1 MELGELV
8 FTLNVKTAA
17 LMQGVEASIGAM
29 NRLVNTEDKAGASA
43 NVLEGRLALLSRQY
57 RMQSSAVE
65 NATRAWE
72 QAVAAHG
79 QGSNAANKAES
90 ALMKE
95 LAALQRLAERMNA
108 ANLSAKDLA
117 AAQEQ
122 VSESAQETS
131 GQTEA
136 MGAATTAAYAA
147 MAAAAARFMGVLVS
161 AVESGIEAY
170 NRYVAS
176 LQGLQSVAAGVG
188 VGTEPLKAAMGGLT
202 DAFFSATSAA
212 ASLKNLLSRGY
223 TLDQAVQAISRLK
236 DAAAFGRQAS
246 YSLEQA
252 VVSATEGIK
261 NENSIL
267 VDNAGVTRN
276 VAKMWEDYA
285 RQLGVTVSGLTQKQK
300 VEAEYQGILA
310 ETRQQVGDLAK
321 LEGTLAG
328 SQAEARM
335 SAEQLAKA
343 YGEAMSPAVGA
354 LTEVWNG
361 FLGIIRDA
369 VEAFPGLSAGVTTTA
384 LAMTGLMAAG
394 KAALAIQAMNLQLQA
409 ATVSA
414 TGFAAALYAAMPWL
428 LAIAAVAGVA
438 VAGYTAI
445 KRAQEEAARQA
456 EELRQKREEE
466 MQAARATADDLK
478 ALEERY
484 AELNGKKRLS
494 YSQTKELRAIE
505 ERLGSQYGISAGALL
520 GLEGAYESV
529 TEAIRLKRQETLKEL
544 QTELDANVA
553 AAEKTQAERR
563 KAADEARTRIAE
575 REAWVAERQAMIAEY
590 QALIDKRPQG
600 KDDSDF
606 VILSDGSE
614 AIITYYH
621 LKNAILDTQREIEG
635 ASQVLKD
642 ALAEDNAVIDQETA
656 ALAATL
662 QARMA
667 AMANSLEAGGT
678 EVSASVKTIT
688 DRLFTEM
695 FAAKPDVNMDA
706 VVAAY
711 AQALQNAD
719 VAPALKA
726 MDELEA
732 RFLSGATLTPAEQ
745 QAYERHWQ
753 TLVDYTQTVVG
764 QFKVD
769 GDTFARTLFSL
780 SPLINAYG
788 HDAEALS
795 LAIRS
800 LWDAWPDAQVENYA
814 AQGLET
820 IRADLDNLKTRAD
833 NLGDEFTDL
842 GQKMTDYNTRLL
854 ALSKLLETDYDFTR
868 PFKEQSAAAQAAYAK
883 VSELLGYELTSM
895 DMLTQAQ
902 EHNNALYQSAA
913 LEKAAVLD
921 EINLLLTEAANK
933 HLALVSAYGAESREA
948 QALQAV
954 VALLL
959 ETMKAAADGS
969 AIDLSLGKSAKE
981 TAVDLGALGTQI
993 QAVGKALQELRVK
1006 QESIAG
1012 IQRLV
1017 AEAKKARGAGKDFS
1031 AQWEQITKF
1040 LGEGFTGSL
1049 DDADAAIEAMAAG
1062 TKAAADSASSSLDEM
1077 ESQLLSLIAA
1087 AERDITVSPQVKAA
1101 NLGPLYALLAIINA
1115 IRKATGQSAIG
1126 GGGGGGGGTS
1136 RFQKDIQ
1143 AMEHEASMGR
1153 LSLERELAALEAL
1166 QRKYRNKRG
1175 ASTLSLSDQRDLE
1188 QRLYD
1193 VREEIRRKDVESAL
1207 DALEHM
1213 KAMGQLNLRQEI
1225 AMLSAI
1231 RDRYALNAEER
1242 LEIEER
1248 LYDAREALR
1257 QEALQKDM
1265 DLYNHKK
1272 AMGELSV
1279 DQEIAML
1286 RRVLQ
1291 AHQLTQAERWSL
1303 EEQLYALQQQRRDE
1317 EQAAVEASLNTQKSA
1332 VQRVYRQ
1339 LVSALKNRLS
1349 EEKAAEL
1356 AALDERIARLQRL
1369 TEAENEESRVQ
1380 DYEEQLAEKQRK
1392 LRITK
1397 SARERRE
1404 LEAEIADLMERERL
1418 RQTQAARQA
1427 EIEALQNEKD
1437 AVNDRYAL
1445 LTREE
1450 NLRQEALRLVMSNNL
1465 TQMTEL
1471 IASYGDEWED
1481 AGASLAEHLTSGLT
1495 GSGGILAGLEA
1506 LAAGMNQAVAAQIAQ
1521 AASALPLTGA
1531 HGVQL
1536 TIQSLTVREEAD
1548 IDRVANAIYRRIAA
1562 AGR

>member
-79 QGSNAANKAES
+79 QGSNAATKAES

-95 LAALQRLAERMNA
+95 LAVLQRLAERMNA
-108 ANLSAKDLA
+108 ANMSAKDLA
-117 AAQEQ
+117 ATQEQ

-147 MAAAAARFMGVLVS
+147 MAAAAARFVGVLVS

-176 LQGLQSVAAGVG
+176 LQGLQSVAVGVG
-188 VGTEPLKAAMGGLT
+188 VGAEPLKAAMGGLT

-223 TLDQAVQAISRLK
+223 TLEQAVQAISRLK

-267 VDNAGVTRN
+267 VDNAGVTKN

-310 ETRQQVGDLAK
+310 ETRHQVGDLAK

-343 YGEAMSPAVGA
+343 YGEAMSPAVSA

-369 VEAFPGLSAGVTTTA
+369 VEAFPGLSAGVTATA

-456 EELRQKREEE
+456 EVLKQKREEE

-478 ALEERY
+478 GLEERY

-553 AAEKTQAERR
+553 AAEKTQAERK
-563 KAADEARTRIAE
+563 KAADEARTRIAK

-600 KDDSDF
+600 KDDGDF

-635 ASQVLKD
+635 ASEMFAQELSQ
-642 ALAEDNAVIDQETA
+642 DNAVIDQETA
-656 ALAATL
+656 AMAATL

-678 EVSASVKTIT
+678 EVSASVRTIT
-688 DRLFTEM
+688 DKLFTAL

-706 VVAAY
+706 VIAAY

-764 QFKVD
+764 QFEVD

-814 AQGLET
+814 AQGLDA

-854 ALSKLLETDYDFTR
+854 ALSKLLETDYDFTK
-868 PFKEQSAAAQAAYAK
+868 PFKEQSAAAQAAYTK

-902 EHNNALYQSAA
+902 EHNTTLYQSAA
-913 LEKAAVLD
+913 LEKAALLD

-959 ETMKAAADGS
+959 ETVQAASDGS
-969 AIDLSLGKSAKE
+969 AMDLSLGKSAKE

-993 QAVGKALQELRVK
+993 QATGKAMQELRVK

-1049 DDADAAIEAMAAG
+1049 DDADAAIEAIAAG
-1062 TKAAADSASSSLDEM
+1062 TKAAADSASASLDEM

-1087 AERDITVSPQVKAA
+1087 AERDVTVSPQVKAA

-1143 AMEHEASMGR
+1143 AMEHEASLGR
-1153 LSLERELAALEAL
+1153 MTLERELAALEAL

-1175 ASTLSLSDQRDLE
+1175 SSTLSLSDQRDLE

-1193 VREEIRRKDVESAL
+1193 VREEIRKKEVESAL
-1207 DALEHM
+1207 NALEHR

-1339 LVSALKNRLS
+1339 LVGALKNRLA

-1356 AALDERIARLQRL
+1356 AALDEQIARLQRL
-1369 TEAENEESRVQ
+1369 TEAENEQARVQ
-1380 DYEEQLAEKQRK
+1380 DFEEQLAEKQRK

-1404 LEAEIADLMERERL
+1404 LEAEIAELMEDEAL

-1445 LTREE
+1445 LTQEE

-1471 IASYGDEWED
+1471 IASYGEEWED

-1495 GSGGILAGLEA
+1495 GAGGILAGLEA
-1506 LAAGMNQAVAAQIAQ
+1506 LATGMNQAVTTQIAQ
-1521 AASALPLTGA
+1521 AASALPLSGMR
-1531 HGVQL
+1531 GVQL
-1536 TIQSLTVREEAD
+1536 NIQSLTVREEAD

>member
-57 RMQSSAVE
+57 RMQSSVVE

-72 QAVAAHG
+72 QAVDAHG
-79 QGSNAANKAES
+79 QGSNAATKAES

-108 ANLSAKDLA
+108 ANMSAKDLA

-122 VSESAQETS
+122 VSESAQEAS

-136 MGAATTAAYAA
+136 MGAAATAAYAA

-267 VDNAGVTRN
+267 VDNAGVTKN

-310 ETRQQVGDLAK
+310 ETRHQVGDLAK

-369 VEAFPGLSAGVTTTA
+369 VEAFPGLSAGVTATA

-456 EELRQKREEE
+456 EELKQKREEE

-478 ALEERY
+478 GLEERY

-553 AAEKTQAERR
+553 AVEKTQAERR

-600 KDDSDF
+600 KDDGDF

-635 ASQVLKD
+635 ASEMFAQELSQ
-642 ALAEDNAVIDQETA
+642 DNAVIDQETA
-656 ALAATL
+656 AMAATL

-688 DRLFTEM
+688 DRLFTEL

-706 VVAAY
+706 VIAAY

-764 QFKVD
+764 QFEVD

-814 AQGLET
+814 AQGLDT

-854 ALSKLLETDYDFTR
+854 ALSKLLETDYDFTK
-868 PFKEQSAAAQAAYAK
+868 PFKEQSAAAQAAYTK

-895 DMLTQAQ
+895 DMLTRAQ
-902 EHNNALYQSAA
+902 EHNTTLYQSAA

-959 ETMKAAADGS
+959 ETMQAASDGS
-969 AIDLSLGKSAKE
+969 AMDLSLGKSAKE

-993 QAVGKALQELRVK
+993 QATGKAMQELRVK

-1031 AQWEQITKF
+1031 TQWEQITKF

-1049 DDADAAIEAMAAG
+1049 DDADAAIEAIAAG
-1062 TKAAADSASSSLDEM
+1062 TKAAADSASASLDEM

-1087 AERDITVSPQVKAA
+1087 AERDVTVSPQVKAA

-1143 AMEHEASMGR
+1143 AMEHEASLGR
-1153 LSLERELAALEAL
+1153 MTLERELAALEAL

-1175 ASTLSLSDQRDLE
+1175 SSTLSLSDQRDLE

-1193 VREEIRRKDVESAL
+1193 VREEIRKKEVESAL
-1207 DALEHM
+1207 NALEHR

-1272 AMGELSV
+1272 AMGEFSV

-1339 LVSALKNRLS
+1339 LVGALKNRLA

-1369 TEAENEESRVQ
+1369 SEAENEQARVQ
-1380 DYEEQLAEKQRK
+1380 DFEEQLAEKQRK

-1404 LEAEIADLMERERL
+1404 LEAEIAELMEDEAL

-1445 LTREE
+1445 LTQEE

-1471 IASYGDEWED
+1471 IASYGEEWED

-1495 GSGGILAGLEA
+1495 GAGGILTSLEA
-1506 LAAGMNQAVAAQIAQ
+1506 LATGMNQAVTAQIAQ
-1521 AASALPLTGA
+1521 AASALPLTSA
-1531 HGVQL
+1531 RGVQL
-1536 TIQSLTVREEAD
+1536 NIQSLTVREEAD

>member
-57 RMQSSAVE
+57 RMQSSSVE

-108 ANLSAKDLA
+108 ANMSAKDLA

-122 VSESAQETS
+122 VSESAQEAS

-136 MGAATTAAYAA
+136 MGAAATAAYAA

-246 YSLEQA
+246 QPGAGGGFGDRRHQERELHPGGQRGRDKECRQD
-252 VVSATEGIK
+252 VGRLCPSA
-261 NENSIL
+261 
-267 VDNAGVTRN
+267 
-276 VAKMWEDYA
+276 
-285 RQLGVTVSGLTQKQK
+285 GVTVSGLTQKQK

-310 ETRQQVGDLAK
+310 ETRHQVGDLAK

-354 LTEVWNG
+354 LTEVWNA

-369 VEAFPGLSAGVTTTA
+369 VEAFPGLSAGVTATA

-456 EELRQKREEE
+456 EELKQKREEE

-478 ALEERY
+478 DLEERY

-553 AAEKTQAERR
+553 AVEKTQAERR

-600 KDDSDF
+600 KDDGDF

-635 ASQVLKD
+635 ASQVLAD

-656 ALAATL
+656 AMAATL

-678 EVSASVKTIT
+678 EVSASVRTIT
-688 DRLFTEM
+688 DRLFTEL

-706 VVAAY
+706 VIAAY

-764 QFKVD
+764 QFEVD

-814 AQGLET
+814 RRAGHHPRRPGQPEDPGELET
-820 IRADLDNLKTRAD
+820 N
-833 NLGDEFTDL
+833 
-842 GQKMTDYNTRLL
+842 
-854 ALSKLLETDYDFTR
+854 
-868 PFKEQSAAAQAAYAK
+868 
-883 VSELLGYELTSM
+883 
-895 DMLTQAQ
+895 
-902 EHNNALYQSAA
+902 
-913 LEKAAVLD
+913 
-921 EINLLLTEAANK
+921 
-933 HLALVSAYGAESREA
+933 SR
-948 QALQAV
+948 
-954 VALLL
+954 
-959 ETMKAAADGS
+959 TW
-969 AIDLSLGKSAKE
+969 
-981 TAVDLGALGTQI
+981 
-993 QAVGKALQELRVK
+993 
-1006 QESIAG
+1006 
-1012 IQRLV
+1012 
-1017 AEAKKARGAGKDFS
+1017 AR
-1031 AQWEQITKF
+1031 
-1040 LGEGFTGSL
+1040 
-1049 DDADAAIEAMAAG
+1049 
-1062 TKAAADSASSSLDEM
+1062 
-1077 ESQLLSLIAA
+1077 
-1087 AERDITVSPQVKAA
+1087 R
-1101 NLGPLYALLAIINA
+1101 
-1115 IRKATGQSAIG
+1115 
-1126 GGGGGGGGTS
+1126 
-1136 RFQKDIQ
+1136 
-1143 AMEHEASMGR
+1143 
-1153 LSLERELAALEAL
+1153 
-1166 QRKYRNKRG
+1166 
-1175 ASTLSLSDQRDLE
+1175 
-1188 QRLYD
+1188 
-1193 VREEIRRKDVESAL
+1193 
-1207 DALEHM
+1207 
-1213 KAMGQLNLRQEI
+1213 
-1225 AMLSAI
+1225 
-1231 RDRYALNAEER
+1231 
-1242 LEIEER
+1242 
-1248 LYDAREALR
+1248 
-1257 QEALQKDM
+1257 
-1265 DLYNHKK
+1265 
-1272 AMGELSV
+1272 
-1279 DQEIAML
+1279 
-1286 RRVLQ
+1286 
-1291 AHQLTQAERWSL
+1291 
-1303 EEQLYALQQQRRDE
+1303 
-1317 EQAAVEASLNTQKSA
+1317 
-1332 VQRVYRQ
+1332 
-1339 LVSALKNRLS
+1339 
-1349 EEKAAEL
+1349 
-1356 AALDERIARLQRL
+1356 
-1369 TEAENEESRVQ
+1369 
-1380 DYEEQLAEKQRK
+1380 
-1392 LRITK
+1392 
-1397 SARERRE
+1397 
-1404 LEAEIADLMERERL
+1404 
-1418 RQTQAARQA
+1418 
-1427 EIEALQNEKD
+1427 
-1437 AVNDRYAL
+1437 
-1445 LTREE
+1445 
-1450 NLRQEALRLVMSNNL
+1450 
-1465 TQMTEL
+1465 
-1471 IASYGDEWED
+1471 
-1481 AGASLAEHLTSGLT
+1481 
-1495 GSGGILAGLEA
+1495 
-1506 LAAGMNQAVAAQIAQ
+1506 
-1521 AASALPLTGA
+1521 
-1531 HGVQL
+1531 
-1536 TIQSLTVREEAD
+1536 
-1548 IDRVANAIYRRIAA
+1548 
-1562 AGR
+1562 

>member
-72 QAVAAHG
+72 QAVDAHG
-79 QGSNAANKAES
+79 QGSNAATKAES

-108 ANLSAKDLA
+108 ANMSAKDLA

-136 MGAATTAAYAA
+136 MGAAATAAYAA

-170 NRYVAS
+170 NRYIAS

-188 VGTEPLKAAMGGLT
+188 VGAEPLKAAMGGLT

-267 VDNAGVTRN
+267 VDNAGVTKN

-310 ETRQQVGDLAK
+310 ETRHQVGDLAK

-369 VEAFPGLSAGVTTTA
+369 VEAFPGLSAGVTATA

-456 EELRQKREEE
+456 EELKQKREEE

-478 ALEERY
+478 GLEERY

-553 AAEKTQAERR
+553 AVEKTQAERR

-600 KDDSDF
+600 KDDGDF

-635 ASQVLKD
+635 ASQVLAD

-656 ALAATL
+656 AMAATL

-688 DRLFTEM
+688 DRLFTEL

-706 VVAAY
+706 VIAAY

-764 QFKVD
+764 QFEVD

-814 AQGLET
+814 AQGLDT

-833 NLGDEFTDL
+833 NLGDEFADL

-854 ALSKLLETDYDFTR
+854 ALSKLLETDYDFTK
-868 PFKEQSAAAQAAYAK
+868 PFKEQSAAAQAAYTK

-902 EHNNALYQSAA
+902 EHNTTLYQSAA
-913 LEKAAVLD
+913 LEKAALLD

-959 ETMKAAADGS
+959 ETMQAASDGS
-969 AIDLSLGKSAKE
+969 AMDLSLGKSAKE

-993 QAVGKALQELRVK
+993 QATGKAMQELRVK

-1062 TKAAADSASSSLDEM
+1062 TKAASDSASASLDEM

-1087 AERDITVSPQVKAA
+1087 AERDVTVSPQVKAA

-1143 AMEHEASMGR
+1143 AMEHEAVMGR
-1153 LSLERELAALEAL
+1153 MTLERELAALEAL

-1175 ASTLSLSDQRDLE
+1175 SSTLSLSDQRDLE

-1193 VREEIRRKDVESAL
+1193 VREEIRKKDVESAL
-1207 DALEHM
+1207 NTLEHK

-1339 LVSALKNRLS
+1339 LVGALKNRLA

-1369 TEAENEESRVQ
+1369 SEAENEQARVQ
-1380 DYEEQLAEKQRK
+1380 DFEEQLAEKQRK

-1404 LEAEIADLMERERL
+1404 LEAEIADLMEDEAL

-1445 LTREE
+1445 LTQEE

-1471 IASYGDEWED
+1471 IASYGEEWED
-1481 AGASLAEHLTSGLT
+1481 AGASLAEHLTSGLM
-1495 GSGGILAGLEA
+1495 GAGGILASLEA
-1506 LAAGMNQAVAAQIAQ
+1506 LATGMNQAVTAQIAQ
-1521 AASALPLTGA
+1521 AASALPLSGTR
-1531 HGVQL
+1531 GVQL
-1536 TIQSLTVREEAD
+1536 NIQSLTVREEAD

>member
-79 QGSNAANKAES
+79 QGSNAATKAES

-95 LAALQRLAERMNA
+95 LAVLQRLAERMNA
-108 ANLSAKDLA
+108 ANMSAKDLA
-117 AAQEQ
+117 ATQEQ

-147 MAAAAARFMGVLVS
+147 MAAAAARFVGVLVS

-176 LQGLQSVAAGVG
+176 LQGLQSVAVGVG
-188 VGTEPLKAAMGGLT
+188 VGAEPLKAAMGGLT

-223 TLDQAVQAISRLK
+223 TLEQAVQAISRLK

-267 VDNAGVTRN
+267 VDNAGVTKN

-310 ETRQQVGDLAK
+310 ETRHQVGDLAK

-343 YGEAMSPAVGA
+343 YGEAMSPAVSA

-369 VEAFPGLSAGVTTTA
+369 VEAFPGLSAGVTATA

-456 EELRQKREEE
+456 EVLKQKREEE

-478 ALEERY
+478 GLEERY

-553 AAEKTQAERR
+553 AAEKTQAERK
-563 KAADEARTRIAE
+563 KAADEARTRIAK

-600 KDDSDF
+600 KDDGDF

-635 ASQVLKD
+635 ASEMFAQELSQ
-642 ALAEDNAVIDQETA
+642 DNAVIDQETA
-656 ALAATL
+656 AMAATL

-678 EVSASVKTIT
+678 EVSASVRTIT
-688 DRLFTEM
+688 DKLFTAL

-706 VVAAY
+706 VIAAY

-764 QFKVD
+764 QFEVD

-814 AQGLET
+814 AQGLDA

-854 ALSKLLETDYDFTR
+854 ALSKLLETDYDFTK
-868 PFKEQSAAAQAAYAK
+868 PFKEQSAAAQAAYTK

-902 EHNNALYQSAA
+902 EHNTTLYQSAA
-913 LEKAAVLD
+913 LEKAALLD

-959 ETMKAAADGS
+959 ETVQAASDGS
-969 AIDLSLGKSAKE
+969 AMDLSLGKSAKE

-993 QAVGKALQELRVK
+993 QATGKAMQELRVK

-1049 DDADAAIEAMAAG
+1049 DDADAAIEAIAAG
-1062 TKAAADSASSSLDEM
+1062 TKAAADSASASLDEM

-1087 AERDITVSPQVKAA
+1087 AERDVTVSPQVKAA

-1143 AMEHEASMGR
+1143 AMEHEASLGR
-1153 LSLERELAALEAL
+1153 MTLERELAALEAL

-1175 ASTLSLSDQRDLE
+1175 SSTLSLSDQRDLE

-1193 VREEIRRKDVESAL
+1193 VREEIRKKEVESAL
-1207 DALEHM
+1207 NALEHR

-1339 LVSALKNRLS
+1339 LVGALKNRLA

-1356 AALDERIARLQRL
+1356 AALDEQIARLQRL
-1369 TEAENEESRVQ
+1369 TEAENEQARVQ
-1380 DYEEQLAEKQRK
+1380 DFEEQLAEKQRK

-1404 LEAEIADLMERERL
+1404 LEAEIAELMEDEAL
-1418 RQTQAARQA
+1418 RQNQAARQA

-1445 LTREE
+1445 LTQEE

-1471 IASYGDEWED
+1471 IASYGEEWED

-1495 GSGGILAGLEA
+1495 GAGGILAGLEA
-1506 LAAGMNQAVAAQIAQ
+1506 LATGMNQAVTTQIAQ
-1521 AASALPLTGA
+1521 AASALPLSGMR
-1531 HGVQL
+1531 GVQL
-1536 TIQSLTVREEAD
+1536 NIQSLTVREEAD

>member
-108 ANLSAKDLA
+108 ANMSAKDLA

-122 VSESAQETS
+122 VSESAQEAS

-136 MGAATTAAYAA
+136 MGAAATAAYAA

-267 VDNAGVTRN
+267 VDNAGVTKN

-310 ETRQQVGDLAK
+310 ETRHQVGDLVK

-369 VEAFPGLSAGVTTTA
+369 VEAFPGLSAGVTATA

-456 EELRQKREEE
+456 EELKQKREEE

-478 ALEERY
+478 GLEERY

-553 AAEKTQAERR
+553 AVEKTQAERR

-600 KDDSDF
+600 KDDGDF

-635 ASQVLKD
+635 ASQVLAD

-656 ALAATL
+656 AMAATL

-678 EVSASVKTIT
+678 EVSASVRTIT

-706 VVAAY
+706 VIAAY

-764 QFKVD
+764 QFEVD

-814 AQGLET
+814 AQGLDT

-833 NLGDEFTDL
+833 NLGDEFADL

-854 ALSKLLETDYDFTR
+854 ALSKLLETDYDFTK
-868 PFKEQSAAAQAAYAK
+868 PFKEQSAAAQAAYTK

-902 EHNNALYQSAA
+902 EHNTTLYQSAA

-959 ETMKAAADGS
+959 ETMQAASDGS
-969 AIDLSLGKSAKE
+969 AMDLSLGKSAKE

-993 QAVGKALQELRVK
+993 QATGKAMQELRVK

-1031 AQWEQITKF
+1031 EQWEQITKF

-1049 DDADAAIEAMAAG
+1049 DDADAAIEAIAAG
-1062 TKAAADSASSSLDEM
+1062 TKAAADSASASLDEM

-1087 AERDITVSPQVKAA
+1087 AERDVTVSPQVKAA

-1143 AMEHEASMGR
+1143 AMEHEASLGR
-1153 LSLERELAALEAL
+1153 MTLERELAALEAL

-1175 ASTLSLSDQRDLE
+1175 SSTLSLSDQRDLE

-1193 VREEIRRKDVESAL
+1193 VREEIRKKEVESAL
-1207 DALEHM
+1207 NALEHR

-1339 LVSALKNRLS
+1339 LVGALKNRLA

-1369 TEAENEESRVQ
+1369 TEAENEQARVQ
-1380 DYEEQLAEKQRK
+1380 DFEEQLAEKQRK

-1404 LEAEIADLMERERL
+1404 LEAEIAELMEDEAL

-1445 LTREE
+1445 LTQEE

-1471 IASYGDEWED
+1471 IASYGEEWED

-1495 GSGGILAGLEA
+1495 GAGGILTSLEA
-1506 LAAGMNQAVAAQIAQ
+1506 LAAGMNQAVTAQIAQ
-1521 AASALPLTGA
+1521 AASALPLTSA
-1531 HGVQL
+1531 RGVQL
-1536 TIQSLTVREEAD
+1536 NIQSLTVREEAD

>member
-57 RMQSSAVE
+57 RMQSSSVE

-108 ANLSAKDLA
+108 ANMSAKDLA

-122 VSESAQETS
+122 VSESAQEAS

-136 MGAATTAAYAA
+136 MGAAATAAYAA

-267 VDNAGVTRN
+267 VDNAGVTKN

-310 ETRQQVGDLAK
+310 ETRHQVGDLVK

-369 VEAFPGLSAGVTTTA
+369 VEAFPGLSAGVTATA

-456 EELRQKREEE
+456 EELKQKREEE

-478 ALEERY
+478 GLEERY

-553 AAEKTQAERR
+553 AVEKTQAERR

-600 KDDSDF
+600 KDDGDF

-635 ASQVLKD
+635 ASQVLAD

-656 ALAATL
+656 AMAATL

-678 EVSASVKTIT
+678 EVSASVRTIT

-706 VVAAY
+706 VIAAY

-764 QFKVD
+764 QFEVD

-814 AQGLET
+814 AQGLDT

-854 ALSKLLETDYDFTR
+854 ALSKLLETDYDFTK
-868 PFKEQSAAAQAAYAK
+868 PFKEQSAAAQAAYTK

-902 EHNNALYQSAA
+902 EHNTTLYQSAA

-959 ETMKAAADGS
+959 ETMQAASDGS
-969 AIDLSLGKSAKE
+969 AMDLSLGKSAKE

-993 QAVGKALQELRVK
+993 QATGKAMQELRVK

-1017 AEAKKARGAGKDFS
+1017 AEAKKARGAGKDFT
-1031 AQWEQITKF
+1031 AQWEQIAKF
-1040 LGEGFTGSL
+1040 LGDDFTGSL
-1049 DDADAAIEAMAAG
+1049 DEADDAIEAMAAG
-1062 TKAAADSASSSLDEM
+1062 TQSAMDSAATSLDGM
-1077 ESQLLSLIAA
+1077 EAQLLSLIAA

-1143 AMEHEASMGR
+1143 AMEHEASLGR
-1153 LSLERELAALEAL
+1153 MTLERELAALEAL

-1175 ASTLSLSDQRDLE
+1175 SSTLSLSDQRDLE

-1193 VREEIRRKDVESAL
+1193 VREEIRKKEVESAL
-1207 DALEHM
+1207 NALEHR

-1339 LVSALKNRLS
+1339 LVGALKNRLA

-1369 TEAENEESRVQ
+1369 TEAENEQARVQ
-1380 DYEEQLAEKQRK
+1380 DFEEQLAEKQRK

-1404 LEAEIADLMERERL
+1404 LEAEIADLMEDEAL

-1445 LTREE
+1445 LTQEE

-1471 IASYGDEWED
+1471 IASYGEEWED

-1495 GSGGILAGLEA
+1495 GAGGILTSLEA
-1506 LAAGMNQAVAAQIAQ
+1506 LATGMNQAVTAQIAQ
-1521 AASALPLTGA
+1521 AASALPLTSA
-1531 HGVQL
+1531 RGVQL
-1536 TIQSLTVREEAD
+1536 NIQSLTVREEAD

>member
-108 ANLSAKDLA
+108 ANMSAKDLA

-267 VDNAGVTRN
+267 VDNAGVTKN

-310 ETRQQVGDLAK
+310 ETRHQVGDLAK

-369 VEAFPGLSAGVTTTA
+369 VEAFPGLSAGVTATA

-409 ATVSA
+409 ATVIA

-456 EELRQKREEE
+456 EELKQKREEE

-478 ALEERY
+478 GLEERY

-553 AAEKTQAERR
+553 AAEKTRAERR

-600 KDDSDF
+600 KDDGDF

-635 ASQVLKD
+635 ASQVLAD

-656 ALAATL
+656 AMAATL

-868 PFKEQSAAAQAAYAK
+868 PFKEQSAAAQAAYTK

-913 LEKAAVLD
+913 QEKAAVLD

-969 AIDLSLGKSAKE
+969 AMDLSLGKSAKE

-993 QAVGKALQELRVK
+993 QAIGKALQELRVK

-1049 DDADAAIEAMAAG
+1049 DNADAAIEAMAAG

-1143 AMEHEASMGR
+1143 AMEHEAAMGR
-1153 LSLERELAALEAL
+1153 MTLERELAALEAL

-1339 LVSALKNRLS
+1339 LVGALKNRLA

-1369 TEAENEESRVQ
+1369 TEAENEQARVQ
-1380 DYEEQLAEKQRK
+1380 DFEEQLAEKQRK

-1404 LEAEIADLMERERL
+1404 LEAEIADLMEDEAL

-1445 LTREE
+1445 LTQEE

-1471 IASYGDEWED
+1471 IASYGEEWED

-1495 GSGGILAGLEA
+1495 GAGGILAGLEA
-1506 LAAGMNQAVAAQIAQ
+1506 LATGMNQAVTAQIAQ
-1521 AASALPLTGA
+1521 AASALPLTSA
-1531 HGVQL
+1531 RGVQL
-1536 TIQSLTVREEAD
+1536 NIQSLTVREEAD